1 MSAAPVFADTGL
13 LLACFDA
20 RQPERRVQAQAW
32 LSRLWQERRG
42 RTSVQV
48 LNEFYVAARRQF
60 PTALAAGDA
69 RSELRRLQLW
79 QPIAQDAA
87 MFETAWAVE
96 SRHEIAYW
104 DALVVAAAQ
113 VQGCGLLLSEKLP
126 HEQRIDSL
134 LVVNP
139 FVCGPELLDA

>member
-1 MSAAPVFADTGL
+1 MSASPVFADTSL

-20 RQPERRVQAQAW
+20 RQPERRARAQAW

-87 MFETAWAVE
+87 LFETAWAVE
-96 SRHEIAYW
+96 SRHAIPYW

-113 VQGCGLLLSEKLP
+113 VQGCGLLLSEQLP

-134 LVVNP
+134 RILNP
-139 FVCGPELLDA
+139 FQVGPELLDA